1 MLFLFFSILSII
13 HTTLSFDETLIQ
25 TSVNLA
31 QSTYCVTSIDH
42 WNCTTC
48 ESSNILE
55 YVVENRGALALLG
68 YNTEFDTLFVSF
80 RGSSNIENWIDDF
93 QIMKTYPYENP
104 EIAVELGF
112 YKAYNYIKPDI
123 FSNLEILSRKY
134 KTNRILTA
142 SHSLGAA
149 ESTLFVYD
157 IMKYYKTTYQLYYLI
172 TFGSPRVGNPDFVS
186 DFASFNPSMY
196 RITHY
201 YDIVPHTPEELMGFL
216 HLPNEV
222 WYNENNTNYKI
233 CNDSDEMEDNTCSDS
248 CAPIHCTSTSDHLF
262 YVNIHMGS
270 NNC

>member
-172 TFGSPRVGNPDFVS
+172 TFEKG
-186 DFASFNPSMY
+186 
-196 RITHY
+196 
-201 YDIVPHTPEELMGFL
+201 
-216 HLPNEV
+216 
-222 WYNENNTNYKI
+222 
-233 CNDSDEMEDNTCSDS
+233 
-248 CAPIHCTSTSDHLF
+248 
-262 YVNIHMGS
+262 
-270 NNC
+270 